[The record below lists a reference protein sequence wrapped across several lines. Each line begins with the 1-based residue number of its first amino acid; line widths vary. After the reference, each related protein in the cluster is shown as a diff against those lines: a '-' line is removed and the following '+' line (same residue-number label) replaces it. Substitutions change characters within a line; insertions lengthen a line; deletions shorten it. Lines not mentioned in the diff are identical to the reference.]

1 LLPECVAYETSEI
14 TFGIIDTCT
23 LYNDVYNKT
32 TALMKNKRGFQ
43 ACYEQESDAMEEK
56 FNINKMASNPLV
68 MLVMNFVL
76 FPILLCAL
84 LYLLY
89 FRSDDDEE
97 DEEENK
103 GIAMNAMEV
112 LELNRKKWMED
123 EESSSIESNLIPQF
137 RVSYAKSKMLK
148 DGLLFGTDGA
158 TTKGGVMRVGEQIEG
173 IPEPRSSDAVGLY
186 RDANDP
192 LLDLARETRRSIRDN
207 EVTNIASNVYF
218 DDGDN
223 DALEMQ
229 ELRRSIR
236 DKKPPNQE
244 NNLNRRPS
252 KRKADISP
260 GRRDS
265 RINPAVNKR
274 FYMARSVSV
283 TSDVSNDKFSV
294 PSVLLRES
302 HFVSSDELGTASLCG
317 PECAIC
323 SSVFLVNEAV
333 TTLPCNH
340 DFHTLCLIP
349 WLRQK
354 PTCPLCRYVLK
365 PLE

>member
-1 LLPECVAYETSEI
+1 
-14 TFGIIDTCT
+14 
-23 LYNDVYNKT
+23 
-32 TALMKNKRGFQ
+32 
-43 ACYEQESDAMEEK
+43 MEEG
-56 FNINKMASNPLV
+56 FDINEMASNPFV

-89 FRSDDDEE
+89 FRSDDEEE

-123 EESSSIESNLIPQF
+123 EESSSIESNLIPKF
-137 RVSYAKSKMLK
+137 RVSFAKSKMLK
-148 DGLLFGTDGA
+148 NGSLIGPDGA
-158 TTKGGVMRVGEQIEG
+158 MTKGGIMHIGEQVEG
-173 IPEPRSSDAVGLY
+173 IADPRSSDAFGLY
-186 RDANDP
+186 RDRNDP

-207 EVTNIASNVYF
+207 EVTETPSNAYF

-223 DALEMQ
+223 DTLEMQ

-236 DKKPPNQE
+236 DKKLPDRD

-260 GRRDS
+260 RRGDP
-265 RINPAVNKR
+265 RISPAGNKR

-283 TSDVSNDKFSV
+283 TSDISNDRFSV

-323 SSVFLVNEAV
+323 SSVFLINEPV